1 VFIVTLRVSYNLKAC
16 IIQEHING
24 FQKGVQQTEFFVKD
38 VDVSDLRFDVN
49 KDVVD
54 GKLVSEAE
62 AVLKKR
68 LKGEGAEH
76 KY

>member
-1 VFIVTLRVSYNLKAC
+1 
-16 IIQEHING
+16 
-24 FQKGVQQTEFFVKD
+24 VKD